1 MRVVIAGSSGLIGT
15 ALVATLRR
23 ARHEVVRLVRHAPGA
38 ADERRWDPPA
48 GWLEENALDGADVV
62 VNLCGA
68 GLGDR
73 RWTAE
78 RKQVL
83 KDSRYTPTEVL
94 ATAVAERGVGT
105 LVNASAVGFYG
116 DTGDTTVDETAPTGA
131 GFLADLCRDWDQ
143 ATSAASTAG
152 ARVVFIR
159 SGLVLS
165 GNGGLLAKIRP
176 LFALY
181 LGGRLGSGRQ
191 YMPWISLDDEVAAIR
206 FAIEHDTLAGPV
218 NLAGP
223 TPVTNADFTSTLAKV
238 LGRPAPWIIPG
249 FALRAVFGEFADEGI
264 LIGQRAV
271 PRALQRAGFQFGHES
286 LRDALTA
293 VL

>member
-15 ALVATLRR
+15 ALVAALRR

-48 GWLEENALDGADVV
+48 GWLEENALAGADVV

-68 GLGDR
+68 GIGDR

-94 ATAVAERGVGT
+94 ATAVAEHGVGT

-116 DTGDTTVDETAPTGA
+116 DTGDTPVDESAPTGA
-131 GFLADLCRDWDQ
+131 GFLADLCKDWEQ

-152 ARVVFIR
+152 ARVVFVR

-165 GNGGLLAKIRP
+165 GHGGLLAKIRP

-206 FAIEHDTLAGPV
+206 FAIEHDTLSGPV

-223 TPVTNADFTSTLAKV
+223 MPVTNADFTSTLAKV
-238 LGRPAPWIIPG
+238 MGRPAPWIIPG

-271 PRALQRAGFQFGHES
+271 PRALQRAGFQFQHES
-286 LRDALTA
+286 LRDALGA
-293 VL
+293 VV